1 MDDILKPFLSSRTPS
16 PPKFNVNWGALAPM
30 EEIIRPPKFGGGGFN
45 KDYVAGFEYV
55 VHLQYSQGF
64 HSNQP
69 HAKKCKTMINTTC
82 LVKKRDKNNNSFCFY
97 LFLHRFPFFALKNT
111 TSTSQQ
117 PSTQEDAWVVV
128 NGEAIDVTKWI
139 SIHPGGEQAIMAYLG
154 KDPGDPGDP
163 GTGGSDPGTQPG
175 GSECTGLIF
184 MGRDTGKL
192 GFASQIWG

>member
-1 MDDILKPFLSSRTPS
+1 
-16 PPKFNVNWGALAPM
+16 M

-45 KDYVAGFEYV
+45 KDYVAGLEYV

-82 LVKKRDKNNNSFCFY
+82 LVKKKIKTTTLSVFICFSID
-97 LFLHRFPFFALKNT
+97 HRFPFFALKNT

-163 GTGGSDPGTQPG
+163 GTGGSDTGTQPL
-175 GSECTGLIF
+175 GSKCTG
-184 MGRDTGKL
+184 
-192 GFASQIWG
+192 